1 MNHVVIVAVNVHIIL
16 NICVMATLV
25 ILITCIR
32 NKTMKY
38 EMKNFVK
45 FATTKKVSDIGQKPK
60 RDEHKRLRK
69 IARKQKQ
76 LTRKLAN

>member
-1 MNHVVIVAVNVHIIL
+1 
-16 NICVMATLV
+16 
-25 ILITCIR
+25 
-32 NKTMKY
+32 MKY